1 MSEEQILGQS
11 SFEQMAEVS
20 KRRRTPSQY
29 ATQIADFK
37 SVNEPPSR
45 TTPSLP
51 KKTKTTNSQKNRKPL
66 SSQPDRP
73 PVGGSPA
80 YCPLERSFHSL
91 WSCSPPKRL
100 RLIDPKRKNQKPTIP
115 LPLQPQKPEKKN
127 PNKWTKVFL
136 TNFSWFVRSSRK
148 KMMNPRRVS
157 RPVKKT
163 GRVVFKKGRRRT
175 EGKGRERRNGAG
187 LMNG

>member
-1 MSEEQILGQS
+1 MSEEQIPGQS
-11 SFEQMAEVS
+11 SLEQMAEVS

-37 SVNEPPSR
+37 SVYEPPAR
-45 TTPSLP
+45 TTPAP
-51 KKTKTTNSQKNRKPL
+51 QKKTKTTNSRKNRKSL

-80 YCPLERSFHSL
+80 YYPPERSFHSL
-91 WSCSPPKRL
+91 WSCSPPKQV
-100 RLIDPKRKNQKPTIP
+100 RLIEPKRKNQKPTIP
-115 LPLQPQKPEKKN
+115 LPLQLQKPEKKN
-127 PNKWTKVFL
+127 PNKWLKVFL

-157 RPVKKT
+157 RPVKKM
-163 GRVVFKKGRRRT
+163 GRAVSKKERRRF
-175 EGKGRERRNGAG
+175 GGRGRERRNGAD
-187 LMNG
+187 LMSG